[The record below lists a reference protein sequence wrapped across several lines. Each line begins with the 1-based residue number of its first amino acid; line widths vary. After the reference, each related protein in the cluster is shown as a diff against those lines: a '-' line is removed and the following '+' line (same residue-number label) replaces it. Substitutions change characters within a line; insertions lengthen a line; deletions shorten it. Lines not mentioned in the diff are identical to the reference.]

1 MKIRMTSDGRQLSGH
16 PTEIVRT
23 MQGLAFGKDHL
34 SLGDYAEWCA
44 SMARDL
50 LGVPLVVQ
58 GNSDEE
64 KADSL
69 VTGMLSLGLAEELPE
84 ELLN

>member
-1 MKIRMTSDGRQLSGH
+1 MKIRMMSDGRELSGN
-16 PTEIVRT
+16 PTEIVQT
-23 MQGLAFGKDHL
+23 MQGLAFGKEDL

-50 LGVPLVVQ
+50 LKVPLVVE
-58 GNSDEE
+58 GSSDEE
-64 KADSL
+64 KTTSL
-69 VTGMLSLGLAEELPE
+69 VTGMLALGLAEELPE